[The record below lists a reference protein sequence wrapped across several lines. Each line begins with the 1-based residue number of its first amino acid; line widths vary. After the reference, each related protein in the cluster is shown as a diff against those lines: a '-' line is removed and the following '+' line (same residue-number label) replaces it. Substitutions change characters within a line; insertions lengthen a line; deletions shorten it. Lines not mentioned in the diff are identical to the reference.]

1 MTENIVSEPVSE
13 WGGPWTKTKLDAF
26 SKYVSAYLTIMS
38 KQKQWKTIYFDG
50 FAGSGNRSEKCKSP
64 LYTQLRLSIEDEHIY
79 KGAAERI
86 LTLPNDLS
94 FDFHYF
100 VDLHEESL
108 LKLEKKLLTLQKTR
122 KNQFQYRPG
131 DCNKWINDL
140 SLAMKKNP
148 NDYAALVLLDP
159 FGMQIDWESIECLKG
174 TRSDVWI
181 LVPTGV
187 IVNRLLNK
195 NGELKHIAKL
205 QSFFGLSEEE
215 IKTYFYRK
223 ENQTTLFG
231 EMEIIEKI
239 SDPIQ
244 KISEL
249 YVQKLKTIWNHV
261 TEQPLRLLNSRGIPI
276 YHFVFASNN
285 QNAVKIAKQII
296 TKS

>member
-1 MTENIVSEPVSE
+1 MSDTIVSEPISK

-50 FAGSGNRSEKCKSP
+50 FAGSGNRSEKCISP
-64 LYTQLRLSIEDEHIY
+64 LYSQLRLSIEEEQVY
-79 KGAAERI
+79 KGAAERV
-86 LTLPNDLS
+86 LTLPNNLS

-108 LKLEKKLLTLQKTR
+108 LKLEKKLSNLQETR
-122 KNQFQYRPG
+122 KNKFQYKSG

-140 SLAMKKNP
+140 SLAMKRFP

-159 FGMQIDWESIECLKG
+159 FGMQINWESIVCLKE

-187 IVNRLLNK
+187 IVNRLLEK
-195 NGELKHIAKL
+195 SGELKHIAKL

-215 IKTYFYRK
+215 IKNYFYRK
-223 ENQTTLFG
+223 ENHSTLFG

-239 SDPIQ
+239 SNPIQ

-249 YVQKLKTIWNHV
+249 YVQRLKTIWNHV

-276 YHFVFASNN
+276 YHFIFASNN

-296 TKS
+296 TKL